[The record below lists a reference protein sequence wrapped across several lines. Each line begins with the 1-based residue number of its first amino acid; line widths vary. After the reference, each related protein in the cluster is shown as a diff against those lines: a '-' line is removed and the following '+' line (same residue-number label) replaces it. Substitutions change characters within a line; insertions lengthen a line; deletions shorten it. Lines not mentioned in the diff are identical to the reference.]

1 MLVSAKVDE
10 NNAALM
16 TMDNLEY
23 FDDVDNLNN
32 FFILK
37 SSPTFII
44 IAIKKLTA
52 VQLTSIQT
60 TK

>member
-1 MLVSAKVDE
+1 MLVSAKEDE

-44 IAIKKLTA
+44 IAIKKVNCSSVNFNTDH
-52 VQLTSIQT
+52 
-60 TK
+60 